1 MNPLHSTAADIATA
15 HADNEP
21 LLAGFTVVDFTR
33 VLAGPYS
40 TRLLADL
47 GATVI
52 KIERPGEGD
61 EVRYAGLQLLPDRT
75 DQSAYFARMNAG
87 KQSIAIDLANPQ
99 ARDLV
104 LALISKADVV
114 VENFSP
120 GVMAKYGLDAATLRA
135 LRPELVCC
143 SISGFG
149 QSGPLSSMQ
158 AYAHLINAFSG
169 MMDLE
174 RGGIAAPR
182 ASNLQAADVLAGA
195 HAFGVICAA
204 LLRRLRT
211 GRGAY
216 LDVSMLECLVCADD
230 INFPALLNGG
240 SIERQPRVGM
250 VVHAIGERHVA
261 MQTGGAPHMWPRL
274 VALIGRPA
282 LLTDERFA
290 TAIGRRTHWSA
301 LQEVLREWLSTFE
314 SVDAAVAALAAARI
328 PSVPM
333 LTAEEVVAHPHLAA
347 RQAFAT
353 LPHPEREDI
362 RVTAPPFHLDG
373 QALRPAGPPPYEI
386 GQHTRSILADFLGY
400 DSDRI
405 DALQANGVVAQ
416 SA

>member
-1 MNPLHSTAADIATA
+1 
-15 HADNEP
+15 
-21 LLAGFTVVDFTR
+21 
-33 VLAGPYS
+33 
-40 TRLLADL
+40 
-47 GATVI
+47 
-52 KIERPGEGD
+52 
-61 EVRYAGLQLLPDRT
+61 
-75 DQSAYFARMNAG
+75 
-87 KQSIAIDLANPQ
+87 
-99 ARDLV
+99 
-104 LALISKADVV
+104 
-114 VENFSP
+114 
-120 GVMAKYGLDAATLRA
+120 
-135 LRPELVCC
+135 
-143 SISGFG
+143 
-149 QSGPLSSMQ
+149 MQ

-290 TAIGRRTHWSA
+290 TAIARRTHWSA

-405 DALQANGVVAQ
+405 DALQANGVVVQ